1 MNRISQLGQSG
12 GEHRGPNLGVLAIVF
27 TLLFNAGLYFVIS
40 FSAGAP
46 HFPGPWESAEVI
58 TAYFQSQPR
67 AVLLC
72 AFFQFGSAIPLG
84 LFTATV
90 VGRLRFLGVKAAGTH
105 IALFGGLMTSFN
117 LALSAL
123 VIWVMAYPG
132 IAQDVSALRPLYYL
146 TFAVGGVGYSVP
158 LGLLFAGV
166 SIPSGFFKL
175 LPKWLVAFGLLLA
188 VCGELSWL
196 SLIFPKLLFFIP
208 LTRFPGFIWLIIAGF
223 MLPKTVVQKALSSEH
238 TATLEE
244 AA

>member
-1 MNRISQLGQSG
+1 MNRANPFIPGT
-12 GEHRGPNLGVLAIVF
+12 GEHRGPNLGILAIVF
-27 TLLFNAGLYFVIS
+27 TLLFNTGLYFVIS

-58 TAYFQSQPR
+58 SAYFQGQPR

-72 AFFQFGSAIPLG
+72 AFFQFGAAVPLG
-84 LFTATV
+84 IFTATV
-90 VGRLRFLGVKAAGTH
+90 VSRLRFLGVRAAGSH
-105 IALFGGLMTSFN
+105 IALFGGLMTAFN

-158 LGLLFAGV
+158 LGLLFAGI
-166 SIPSGFFKL
+166 SIPSGVFKL
-175 LPKWLVAFGLLLA
+175 LPKWLVVFGLLLA
-188 VCGELSWL
+188 ACGELSWF

-223 MLPKTVVQKALSSEH
+223 MLPKALVQRVSSSERP
-238 TATLEE
+238 AILEQ

>member
-1 MNRISQLGQSG
+1 MNRPNRFIPGT
-12 GEHRGPNLGVLAIVF
+12 GEHKGPNLGILAIVF
-27 TLLFNAGLYFVIS
+27 TLLFNTGLYFVIS

-58 TAYFQSQPR
+58 TAYFQGQPR

-72 AFFQFGSAIPLG
+72 AFLQFGVAIPLG

-90 VGRLRFLGVKAAGTH
+90 VSRLRFLGVKAAGTH
-105 IALFGGLMTSFN
+105 IALFGGLMTAFN

-123 VIWVMAYPG
+123 VLWVMAYPG

-158 LGLLFAGV
+158 LGLLFAGI
-166 SIPSGFFKL
+166 SIPSGVFKF
-175 LPKWLVAFGLLLA
+175 LPKWLVVFGLLLA
-188 VCGELSWL
+188 ACGELSWL

-223 MLPKTVVQKALSSEH
+223 MLPKALVQRVSSTERP
-238 TATLEE
+238 AILEQ